1 MKRWFPNLPDPKPD
15 NKKNKKKATV
25 KNSHVQNNPVIEQ
38 DLNEKDE
45 ERSRVRMAPDPKWKT
60 MYPWFK
66 EETVDDV
73 YKVYCLWCR
82 EAKGITK
89 YAIGTDDFSLQTLK
103 RHIGSGEHNI
113 SMQNRNDNQLKISKS
128 LSKQVGKNK
137 AYILSLMRNIYFSAK
152 NYVAL
157 NVFSDLCDLTK
168 LQNINS
174 QALVVKDGTCGIKP
188 PCLEESHASRKNYGT
203 YTNPT
208 SAFELLDALAHV
220 IELKVIQEVNSSPCW
235 SLMIDEATTITD
247 NKHLAIVSKHFTNNI
262 PYIRY
267 LGMVELDGQSAETI
281 TNAIEKFLTLK
292 QLKLNLLTHF
302 GSDGAS
308 NMTGM

>member
-15 NKKNKKKATV
+15 NKKNKRTKANVKSSQLPTV
-25 KNSHVQNNPVIEQ
+25 E
-38 DLNEKDE
+38 NEKDE
-45 ERSRVRMAPDPKWKT
+45 EERSKVRLAPDPKWKT

-66 EETVDDV
+66 DETVDDI
-73 YKVYCLWCR
+73 YRVYCLWCR

-89 YAIGTDDFSLQTLK
+89 YATGTEDFSLQTLK
-103 RHIGSGEHNI
+103 RHIGSDEHNS
-113 SMQNRNDNQLKISKS
+113 SMQNRSTNQQKISKS
-128 LSKQVGKNK
+128 LSKQVGKDK
-137 AYILSLMRNIYFSAK
+137 AYILDLIRNMYFSAK

-168 LQNINS
+168 LQSINV
-174 QALVVKDGTCGIKP
+174 QTLVIKDGVCGIKP
-188 PCLEESHASRKNYGT
+188 PCLKESFTSRKNYGT

-208 SAFELLDALAHV
+208 SALEFLDALAHIIEDKV
-220 IELKVIQEVNSSPCW
+220 IEEVNSSSYW
-235 SLMIDEATTITD
+235 SLMIDKTTTITD
-247 NKHLAIVSKHFTNNI
+247 NKHLAIVSKHITNNI

-267 LGMVELDGQSAETI
+267 LGMVELDGQTAETI
-281 TNAIEKFLTLK
+281 TNAIEKFLMPK
-292 QLKLNLLTHF
+292 QLKLSLLIHF